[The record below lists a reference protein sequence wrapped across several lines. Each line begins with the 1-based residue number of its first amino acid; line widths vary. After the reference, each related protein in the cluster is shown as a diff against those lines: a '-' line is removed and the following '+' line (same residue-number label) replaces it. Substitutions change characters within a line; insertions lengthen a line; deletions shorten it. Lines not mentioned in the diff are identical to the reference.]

1 MAKTIKPLDVYNFNG
16 NVPPQ
21 VYGKG
26 LDAYEVVC
34 QLNGKMNEIIALV
47 NDEMYELLNEYFNKI
62 MIDCAYDEETETLIL
77 KKELATT
84 GTTHVYNAGERSITI
99 E

>member
-1 MAKTIKPLDVYNFNG
+1 MKKINPLELYNFNG

-21 VYGKG
+21 IYGKG

-34 QLNGKMNEIIALV
+34 LLNGKMNEIIALV
-47 NDEMYELLNEYFNKI
+47 NGEMYELLNEYFNKI

-77 KKELATT
+77 KKELSTT
-84 GTTHVYNAGERSITI
+84 GTNHVYNAGERSITI

>member
-1 MAKTIKPLDVYNFNG
+1 MRKINPLDVYSFNT

-21 VYGKG
+21 IYGKG

-34 QLNGKMNEIIALV
+34 LLNGKMNEIIALV

-77 KKELATT
+77 KKELSTT
-84 GTTHVYNAGERSITI
+84 GTSHVYNAGERSITI